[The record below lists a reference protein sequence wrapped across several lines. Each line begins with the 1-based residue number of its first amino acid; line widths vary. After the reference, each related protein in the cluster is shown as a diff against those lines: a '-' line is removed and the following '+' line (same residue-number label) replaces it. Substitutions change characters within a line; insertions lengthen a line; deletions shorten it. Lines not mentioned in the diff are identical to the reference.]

1 MQFVLCT
8 DVLPFFRKPFL
19 GSTPNFREASLFTI
33 SLSRYFYLFQYVQLL
48 IDFDKLIVYV
58 SVCVMGGGR
67 ARCIYTVGEVVTV
80 VDENIKIHT
89 L

>member
-8 DVLPFFRKPFL
+8 DVLHFFRKPFH

-48 IDFDKLIVYV
+48 IDFDKFVYV
-58 SVCVMGGGR
+58 SVCVMGGG
-67 ARCIYTVGEVVTV
+67 
-80 VDENIKIHT
+80 
-89 L
+89 